1 MKTAKFSQQGQ
12 VKAAVLFSQLYIQ
25 NNLFQ
30 EEFWKLVYGWKINLK
45 MFGSTSKDSPNVE
58 SSVPLNYIPR
68 RKKARSNKM

>member
-68 RKKARSNKM
+68 RKKVRSNKM